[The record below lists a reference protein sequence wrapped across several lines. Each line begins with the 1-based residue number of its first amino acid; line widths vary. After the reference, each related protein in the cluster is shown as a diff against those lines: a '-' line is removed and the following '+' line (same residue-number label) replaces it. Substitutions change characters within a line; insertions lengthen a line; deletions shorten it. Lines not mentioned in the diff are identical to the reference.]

1 MQDKMT
7 AEANSQLGF
16 ARRYHSRLT
25 GRYVSTEK
33 KCHRSKGVEEIIQ
46 KAYSA

>member
-1 MQDKMT
+1 MM

-16 ARRYHSRLT
+16 ARRRHHSRLT
-25 GRYVSTEK
+25 GRYVSTENAIVV
-33 KCHRSKGVEEIIQ
+33 KGLRKSFK